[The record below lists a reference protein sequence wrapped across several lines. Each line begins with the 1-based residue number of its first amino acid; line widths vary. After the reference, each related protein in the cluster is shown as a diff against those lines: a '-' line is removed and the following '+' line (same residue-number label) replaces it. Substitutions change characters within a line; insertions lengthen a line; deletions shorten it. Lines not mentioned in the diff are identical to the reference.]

1 MSLTTL
7 LPRILRGLKRQGASS
22 WAGRGK
28 DPRPAVHPD
37 FKGKPF
43 PFDEFE
49 QPIAPL
55 SEEELYRA
63 QVRSVFPQAWK
74 TQAELATEHFDPKL
88 RGGRLPRMSE
98 GEALDQMRPLDAP
111 GGTGEGAPP
120 LPKFPVLKKGEK
132 HRFTQRGGP
141 TLRERQRLLSW
152 DKVPS
157 STAPIGER
165 RSFIRHLKKD
175 LNVEAPFRTGETDP
189 LGAFLRAQKLGPQ
202 ELEQFFPASG
212 KFLTDD
218 PAFRQN
224 ALKASGFWLRNNAL
238 PAAARQNIHLIMGKG
253 RVGTEA
259 TLVKAMGDIYDK
271 AFPLEQRVAR
281 YDMMQ
286 ALERNR
292 VSRKA
297 WSKLQ
302 NNTKA
307 LNAVHGTY
315 IQANRIRAMQEMLE
329 QHGQGGQRT
338 LHDISGMLF
347 ARSQRLAEAME
358 QGGQTAFTTEI
369 RQWSGLEKFLK
380 KFGAKTFYVNTQLET
395 GREARSFFKK
405 GGQG

>member
-1 MSLTTL
+1 MALTAL

-55 SEEELYRA
+55 SEDELYSA

-88 RGGRLPRMSE
+88 RGGRLPRMTE
-98 GEALDQMRPLDAP
+98 GEAMEAMRPLDAP
-111 GGTGEGAPP
+111 EFPEFQRVLKGEGPRSER
-120 LPKFPVLKKGEK
+120 VGTLKWG
-132 HRFTQRGGP
+132 Q
-141 TLRERQRLLSW
+141 
-152 DKVPS
+152 VPS
-157 STAPIGER
+157 ARAPVAER
-165 RSFIRHLKKD
+165 KRWADRFNILAEEQFGTKRE
-175 LNVEAPFRTGETDP
+175 VDP
-189 LGAFLRAQKLGPQ
+189 LGAFLREKGLGPK

-224 ALKASGFWLRNNAL
+224 ALKASGFWLRNHAL
-238 PAAARQNIHLIMGKG
+238 PAAARQNIQAIMGKG
-253 RVGTEA
+253 RFGTEGTIA
-259 TLVKAMGDIYDK
+259 KAMGTIYDN

-286 ALERNR
+286 ALERNH
-292 VSRKA
+292 VSQKA
-297 WSKLQ
+297 WTKLK
-302 NNTKA
+302 NDTRA
-307 LNAVHGTY
+307 VNAVHGTY
-315 IQANRIRAMQEMLE
+315 VQANRIRAMQEMLE
-329 QHGQGGQRT
+329 QYGHGGQRT

-358 QGGQTAFTTEI
+358 RGGKHAFNAEI
-369 RQWSGLEKFLK
+369 TQWSGLEKFLK
-380 KFGAKTFYVNTQLET
+380 KFGAKAFYVNMQLET
-395 GREARSFFKK
+395 AEQAPRYFGK
-405 GGQG
+405 GGQR

>member
-1 MSLTTL
+1 MAI

-157 STAPIGER
+157 STAPVEER

-175 LNVEAPFRTGETDP
+175 LDVELPFRTGEIDP

-224 ALKASGFWLRNNAL
+224 ALKASGFWLRNHAL
-238 PAAARQNIHLIMGKG
+238 PAAARQNIQAIMGKG
-253 RVGTEA
+253 RFGTEGTIA
-259 TLVKAMGDIYDK
+259 KAMGTIYDN

-286 ALERNR
+286 ALERNH
-292 VSRKA
+292 VSEKA
-297 WSKLQ
+297 FSKLK
-302 NNTKA
+302 NNKRA
-307 LNAVHGTY
+307 MNAVHGTY
-315 IQANRIRAMQEMLE
+315 VQANRIRAMQEMLE
-329 QHGQGGQRT
+329 QYGHGGQRR

-358 QGGQTAFTTEI
+358 RGGTHAFNAEI
-369 RQWSGLEKFLK
+369 TQWSGLEKFLK
-380 KFGAKTFYVNTQLET
+380 KFGAKAFYVNAQLET
-395 GREARSFFKK
+395 AKQAPRYFAK
-405 GGQG
+405 GGQR